1 MSDMRKLNIKC
12 QELMFDEGANTSG
25 CSQLGEFDEVKL
37 LE

>member
-1 MSDMRKLNIKC
+1 MSDIKEQKIIY

-25 CSQLGEFDEVKL
+25 CSQLGELDQVKL